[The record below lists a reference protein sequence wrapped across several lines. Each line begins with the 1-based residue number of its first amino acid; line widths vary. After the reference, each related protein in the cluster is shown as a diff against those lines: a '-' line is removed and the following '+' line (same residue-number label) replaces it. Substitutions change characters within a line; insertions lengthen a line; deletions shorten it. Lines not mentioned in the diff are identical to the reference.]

1 MITKTVLI
9 MLSHSNLVSY
19 YKIFDLK
26 RLDIKDRIN
35 GAGYMILIFY
45 DMCLSELL
53 FSGIIISLEIV
64 NHFV

>member
-26 RLDIKDRIN
+26 RLDIRDRIN
-35 GAGYMILIFY
+35 GAGDPPKPFMIYVYLNFY
-45 DMCLSELL
+45 FQVL
-53 FSGIIISLEIV
+53 
-64 NHFV
+64 